1 MKSSEQRYLLITTKE
16 AKFLVVA
23 DFHIGL
29 ELETFRDTGVR
40 LDGLSTAVIENL
52 CAIIRQNNPTALFIL
67 GDLEH
72 SFRQSR
78 SVKEKG
84 QISPFSTV
92 GAFESRFKKQA
103 LESLAL
109 LDLNIMLVRGNHDIN
124 SHEILP
130 PSVRISGAR
139 GFCLKVPG
147 RGRIGLLH
155 GHAYPSFFSEEI
167 ILSHIHPSVQIKEE
181 GLDVYHRLAVF
192 LRGEISAASYQ
203 AILGKKVPEEKR
215 TPIATPSVRI
225 TILPSFNE
233 TISGS
238 PVNRQPR
245 KIPSAFISKLF
256 SQVDFEAFLTD
267 GRFLGRL
274 SQLRTDTQVVK
285 KPKRKRGNCS

>member
-1 MKSSEQRYLLITTKE
+1 MKSNEHRYLLITTKE
-16 AKFLVVA
+16 AKFLIVA
-23 DFHIGL
+23 DFHVGL

-40 LDGLSTAVIENL
+40 LDGLSTAMIEDF
-52 CAIIRQNNPTALFIL
+52 CALIRQNNPTAVFIL

-78 SVKEKG
+78 STKEKG

-92 GAFESRFKKQA
+92 GTFESRFKRRA
-103 LESLAL
+103 LEPLASL
-109 LDLNIMLVRGNHDIN
+109 DQNIMLVRGNHDIN
-124 SHEILP
+124 SQEILP

-139 GFCLKVPG
+139 GFCLNVPG

-181 GLDVYHRLAVF
+181 GLDVYHRLAVV
-192 LRGEISAASYQ
+192 LRGEISAAAYQ
-203 AILGKKVPEEKR
+203 AILGEKVPEKKR
-215 TPIATPSVRI
+215 IPIATPSVRI

-233 TISGS
+233 TIFGS

-245 KIPSAFISKLF
+245 KIPSAFMSKLF
-256 SQVDFEAFLTD
+256 SQVDFEVFLTD
-267 GRFLGRL
+267 GKFLGCL
-274 SQLRTDTQVVK
+274 SQLLSHAQVGK
-285 KPKRKRGNCS
+285 KPKRKRAKRS